1 MGKLQSLYAEFGQSP
16 WLDNLKRGW
25 LRSGELERWVER
37 GVRGVTS
44 NPTIFAKAIEGSAD
58 YDEQFGSLVHDGRSV
73 EDSYWELVKAD
84 IEDALRVL
92 RPVYDSADGGDGFV
106 SVEVAPE
113 LARDTD
119 GTLASARQLWEQ
131 IDEPNLF
138 VKIPATSEG
147 VPAIQ
152 QCLSE
157 GININVTLLFGIE
170 RYGEIIEAYLSG
182 LEACV
187 ANGREISHLASV
199 ASFFVSRVDTETDRR
214 LEALTSNGGSTDE
227 ARGLIGKAAVA
238 NAQLAYELF
247 LDRFSGP
254 RWDALAAKGAKVQR
268 PLWASTST
276 KNPAFP
282 DTLYVDTLIGPDTVN
297 TMPDSTLSDF
307 DDHGTLARTVDADFD
322 AAKDVMARLATVGID
337 MRDVTRT
344 LEEEGVASFSKS
356 FDELIT
362 SLETKAD
369 ELR

>member
-1 MGKLQSLYAEFGQSP
+1 MGKLRQLHEDFDQSP

-25 LRSGELERWVER
+25 LRSGDLERWVER

-58 YDEQFGSLVHDGRSV
+58 YDDQFSSLVNDGQSV
-73 EDSYWELVKAD
+73 EESYWTLVKTD

-119 GTLASARQLWEQ
+119 ATLASARELWQQ

-138 VKIPATSEG
+138 VKIPATREG
-147 VPAIQ
+147 VPAIK

-157 GININVTLLFGIE
+157 GININVTLLFSLD
-170 RYGEIIEAYLSG
+170 RYDEIIEAYLSG
-182 LEACV
+182 LEARV
-187 ANGREISHLASV
+187 ANGGDVSRLASV

-214 LEALTSNGGSTDE
+214 LEAIGTDD
-227 ARGLIGKAAVA
+227 ARALAGKAAVA

-247 LDRFSGP
+247 LDKFAGP
-254 RWDALAAKGAKVQR
+254 RWDALQAKGAKVQR

-276 KNPAFP
+276 KNPSYP
-282 DTLYVDTLIGPDTVN
+282 ETLYVDTLIGPHTVN
-297 TMPDSTLSDF
+297 TMPDATLRDF
-307 DDHGTLARTVDADFD
+307 DERGTLARTVDDDFGS
-322 AAKDVMARLATVGID
+322 AKDVMARLGAVGVDIA
-337 MRDVTRT
+337 DVTRT
-344 LEEEGVASFSKS
+344 LEDEGVASFSKS

-362 SLETKAD
+362 SLGTKAD
-369 ELR
+369 QLKS

>member
-1 MGKLQSLYAEFGQSP
+1 MGKLQLLHEQQGQSP

-25 LRSGELERWVER
+25 LRDGELEGWVER

-58 YDEQFGSLVHDGRSV
+58 YDEQFGSLVHDGTSV

-84 IEDALRVL
+84 IEDATRIL

-119 GTLASARQLWEQ
+119 GTLASARQLWQQ

-138 VKIPATSEG
+138 VKIPATAEG

-157 GININVTLLFGIE
+157 GININVTLLFSIE

-182 LEACV
+182 LEARV
-187 ANGREISHLASV
+187 ANGGDVSRLASV

-214 LEALTSNGGSTDE
+214 LEAAGTDA
-227 ARGLIGKAAVA
+227 ARALMGKAAVA

-247 LDRFSGP
+247 LDRFNGP
-254 RWDALAAKGAKVQR
+254 RWDALAAKGARVQR

-276 KNPAFP
+276 KNPAYP
-282 DTLYVDTLIGPDTVN
+282 ATLYVDTLIGPDTVN
-297 TMPDSTLSDF
+297 TMPDATLAEF
-307 DDHGTLARTVDADFD
+307 DEHGTLARTVDADFTG
-322 AAKDVMARLATVGID
+322 AKDVMRRLATAGID
-337 MRDVTRT
+337 IADVTRT

-369 ELR
+369 QLKK